1 MRRLTG
7 IKVIFGGWTCT
18 EKVIQIR
25 NMDSDSSSMS
35 PSHRPSPAAD
45 ETAST
50 ICSPST
56 AQFQAR
62 SCYACRRRK
71 IRCDK
76 VEQCSACKRAGK
88 ICEYPAAGPRVRR
101 TRQTIIADMASR
113 ISELER
119 SLAIAQKSEK
129 ARSISA
135 PLAPNTATALNCSRL
150 GQDFGA
156 SKKREED
163 VIVQKGSSSQYFNEV
178 LLSRVIRR
186 VSVHS
191 SALDRCKHG

>member
-1 MRRLTG
+1 
-7 IKVIFGGWTCT
+7 
-18 EKVIQIR
+18 
-25 NMDSDSSSMS
+25 MDSDSSSTS
-35 PSHRPSPAAD
+35 PPHRPSPAAD
-45 ETAST
+45 EPAST
-50 ICSPST
+50 TLPPST
-56 AQFQAR
+56 AQSQAR

-76 VEQCSACKRAGK
+76 GEQCSACRRAGQ

-101 TRQTIIADMASR
+101 TRRTIIADMASR

-119 SLAIAQKSEK
+119 SLATAQKSEK

-135 PLAPNTATALNCSRL
+135 PLAPSTATGPNLTRL
-150 GQDFGA
+150 GQDVGA
-156 SKKREED
+156 FKKREED

-186 VSVHS
+186 VSIHS
-191 SALDRCKHG
+191 SALNHCTRG